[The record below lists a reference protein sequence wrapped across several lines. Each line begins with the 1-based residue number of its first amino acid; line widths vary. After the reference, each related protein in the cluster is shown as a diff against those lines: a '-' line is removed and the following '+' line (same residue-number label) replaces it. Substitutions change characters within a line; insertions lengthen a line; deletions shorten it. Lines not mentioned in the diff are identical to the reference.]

1 MLLYNYINICMHM
14 CVYTNTY
21 MYVITI
27 KEKRG
32 LEFEREKVG
41 HGGTGR
47 RKGEGG
53 YVIIIEQNNN
63 NNDF

>member
-32 LEFEREKVG
+32 LEFEELAGVYGKVWRLKRE
-41 HGGTGR
+41 R
-47 RKGEGG
+47 RN
-53 YVIIIEQNNN
+53 VIKL
-63 NNDF
+63 

>member
-1 MLLYNYINICMHM
+1 V
-14 CVYTNTY
+14 CVHTY
-21 MYVITI
+21 LTTI